1 MMTSGHAT
9 EGGEAVRITN
19 VVWWLQGKP
28 GFVAGATGAVR
39 GKPLSVGGV
48 LGDSLGALGDSV
60 LGKLARVDEADRGL
74 DLTARQRL
82 LGQVGSL
89 ARNAAVD
96 VTDEGVH
103 DRHGLLGDAR
113 VRVHLLQHLV
123 DVDRVRLGAEEGGDP

>member
-1 MMTSGHAT
+1 VASREARLLLPEQQVPSG
-9 EGGEAVRITN
+9 
-19 VVWWLQGKP
+19 
-28 GFVAGATGAVR
+28 

-48 LGDSLGALGDSV
+48 LGDGLGALGDSV
-60 LGKLARVDEADRGL
+60 LGKLAGEDEADRGL
-74 DLTARQRL
+74 DLAARQRL

-89 ARNAAVD
+89 ARDAAVD

-123 DVDRVRLGAEEGGDP
+123 DVDRVRLGAEEGSDP